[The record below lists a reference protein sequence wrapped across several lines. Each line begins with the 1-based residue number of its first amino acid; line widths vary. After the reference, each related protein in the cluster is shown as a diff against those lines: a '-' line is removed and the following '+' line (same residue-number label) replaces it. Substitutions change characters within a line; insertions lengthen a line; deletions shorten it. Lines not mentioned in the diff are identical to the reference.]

1 MDITKTSMILIAV
14 FIAILTFLL
23 MVVPVSA
30 DTFNNEMADSC
41 NCNCNCHCDYNT
53 LYIQSSTPVCCS
65 MSDGSFPDC
74 SLSNVPDNEAMLPSR
89 TTLGLVVYNC
99 QYVQSVSTEIDNA
112 PNQLLEQKSSQLLP
126 PHLYSEYHCRN
137 SLNSEDPLL

>member
-1 MDITKTSMILIAV
+1 MDITKTSLILIAV
-14 FIAILTFLL
+14 IVAILTFVLI
-23 MVVPVSA
+23 VEPVSS
-30 DTFNNEMADSC
+30 DTSINAMVECCECECDC
-41 NCNCNCHCDYNT
+41 NT
-53 LYIQSSTPVCCS
+53 IFSQSSMPVCCS
-65 MSDGSFPDC
+65 ISDGSFPDC

-89 TTLGLVVYNC
+89 TTLDLVVYNC
-99 QYVQSVSTEIDNA
+99 QYVQSVSTEIDNG